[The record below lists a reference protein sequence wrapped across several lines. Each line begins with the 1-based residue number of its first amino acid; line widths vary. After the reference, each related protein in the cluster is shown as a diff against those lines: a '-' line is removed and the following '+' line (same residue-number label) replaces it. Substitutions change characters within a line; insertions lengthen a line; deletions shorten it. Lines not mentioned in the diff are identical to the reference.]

1 MDQLIVPDGA
11 LVVLIGA
18 AGAGKTTLAA
28 RHFPSETILSSD
40 GFRARLGGS
49 EADQSVTRP
58 AFAALHRALL
68 ARLARG
74 RLTVVDATNVTAAAR
89 ASLLRLARSSGAPPI
104 ALVLDVPA
112 EVAIARNAAR
122 DGRVVPEAAVRRQL
136 GALERADDAT
146 LRREGFATVLR
157 LRTPSD
163 IATLQVLL
171 PADRS

>member
-1 MDQLIVPDGA
+1 MDQLIVPHGA

-40 GFRARLGGS
+40 LLRARFGDG
-49 EADQSVTRP
+49 EADQSVTRQ
-58 AFAALHRALL
+58 AFTALHSALE

-74 RLTVVDATNVTAAAR
+74 RMTVVDATNVTAAGR
-89 ASLLRLARSSGAPPI
+89 ASLLRLARRSGAPAI
-104 ALVLDVPA
+104 ALVLDLPA

-157 LRTPSD
+157 LRAPAD